1 MESSKKIRHVI
12 PVSGGKDSAAM
23 CVLLHKELPDAEYV
37 FCDTGSEL
45 RETYTYLDK
54 IEKTLGIKIIRLGQ
68 DAPFDDLLE
77 KRKNYL
83 PSPRARWCT
92 VEMKIKPFEKHCG
105 KVDPIT
111 SYVGI
116 RYDEAKRKGYF
127 NTRFPNIQPA
137 YPFIDRK
144 IDLQGVKNLL
154 EDSGLGMPTYYRWRT
169 RSGCY
174 FCFFQ
179 RRIEWVNLSEEHP
192 DLFEKACA
200 YEEKSGYNKEGRKFT
215 WIKGKTLRELIKD
228 KEAIKE
234 RHERKMAREK
244 MKNNQLT
251 LEDVLDKESS
261 ERCDTCHI

>member
-1 MESSKKIRHVI
+1 MRHIV

-23 CVLLHKELPDAEYV
+23 CVLLHRELPQAEYV

-45 RETYTYLDK
+45 RETYAYLDK
-54 IEKTLGIKIIRLGQ
+54 IEKTLGIKITRLGSET
-68 DAPFDDLLE
+68 PFETLLA

-92 VEMKIKPFEKHCG
+92 VEMKIRPFEKYCG
-105 KVDPIT
+105 RKDPIT

-127 NTRFPNIQPA
+127 NAKFPNIQPA

-144 IDLQGVKNLL
+144 IDLKGVKQLL
-154 EDSGLGMPTYYRWRT
+154 EDSGLGMPTYYSWRT

-174 FCFFQ
+174 FCFYQ

-200 YEEKSGYNKEGRKFT
+200 FEEKSGYNQEGRKFT
-215 WIKGKTLRELIKD
+215 WVKGKTLRELVAD
-228 KEAIKE
+228 KAGIKE
-234 RHERKMAREK
+234 RHAKKLAK
-244 MKNNQLT
+244 AQAKNAQFT
-251 LEDVLDKESS
+251 MEDLLDKENS
-261 ERCDTCHI
+261 EKCSTCHI